1 MPNELQKTVK
11 AAKKSAVEY
20 MGAVVEGLK
29 ANANMELVK
38 VSEASADLLRFVAA
52 NEMDDP
58 LVHKRKNEWKKQQPK
73 NCAHQ

>member
-38 VSEASADLLRFVAA
+38 VSEASA
-52 NEMDDP
+52 E
-58 LVHKRKNEWKKQQPK
+58 
-73 NCAHQ
+73 